1 MSNTLSL
8 EGNIV
13 LGPQNVCEGGGP
25 QGVLNMPFSI
35 GACACV
41 PAACSASYQKT
52 INAPSVYVTLP
63 GIGPTD
69 SMANCKFLFVRT
81 NASLRLRLTQT
92 GNTVQTLD
100 VNGLCILQF
109 PSDKALVLLEALGAA
124 TIEYVAVGDS

>member
-1 MSNTLSL
+1 MANSLSL
-8 EGNIV
+8 EGNMV

-41 PAACSASYQKT
+41 PAPNSASYTKKLAAAT
-52 INAPSVYVTLP
+52 FVTLP
-63 GIGPTD
+63 GIGASD
-69 SMANCKFLFVRT
+69 AMANCKFLFVRT
-81 NASLRLRLTQT
+81 DASLKLRLTQFGGT
-92 GNTVQTLD
+92 AQTLD

-109 PSDKALVLLEALGAA
+109 PSDKALVLLEALGTA